1 MFQPF
6 KSLCYSELPVKD
18 QYDIFNVSLE
28 KYVTY
33 YKYHMGGNLDSTL
46 ELNGI
51 CKALDFFQMPHALN
65 KLSNLSG
72 LSHSE
77 QELTKS
83 VARTLINIVSVPEYL
98 DSTSCVTGIWSFAYY
113 IIEFLMAN
121 KDSRFLE
128 LYQDQI
134 QHDSLIEK
142 IDFLKKCIALK
153 NAANELIPSTLT
165 IKKREFN
172 KVWEQ
177 LGEEKI
183 VKWFEQY
190 SSDINAIDGDL
201 KAQSNQIE
209 DLKNYENSV
218 SHADSCNVG
227 SKEYIASK
235 LGALLKTK
243 IIKHFLRRFKEKS
256 TLEEAKLE
264 KHFEILNIAA
274 KRRFLEL
281 KEQKKK
287 KERRKKD
294 QRFRI
299 IKN

>member
-1 MFQPF
+1 
-6 KSLCYSELPVKD
+6 LSEKD

-33 YKYHMGGNLDSTL
+33 YKYLFSENRDSTL
-46 ELNGI
+46 ELNSVY
-51 CKALDFFQMPHALN
+51 KALDFFQVPQALN
-65 KLSNLSG
+65 KLSNFNG

-83 VARTLINIVSVPEYL
+83 VARTLINIVS
-98 DSTSCVTGIWSFAYY
+98 GIWSFAYY

-121 KDSRFLE
+121 KHSRFLE

-165 IKKREFN
+165 IKKRGFN

-218 SHADSCNVG
+218 SHVDSCNVG

-264 KHFEILNIAA
+264 KHFEIINIAA

-287 KERRKKD
+287 KERQKKD
-294 QRFRI
+294 QRF
-299 IKN
+299 KGAFNSTFD